1 LDRNE
6 LGALL
11 IATGPSSPLEH
22 ALISL
27 LVDN

>member
-1 LDRNE
+1 LVRNE

-11 IATGPSSPLEH
+11 IAAGPGSPLEH

-27 LVDN
+27 PVGN